1 MSGCMML
8 SGFIWAS
15 MIGNQFGCRET
26 IQETLKSISCRLAK
40 KKGSACAVMEV
51 DQNTAEYRSRLD
63 SLSYLMEE
71 NNVPAKFRTVS

>member
-1 MSGCMML
+1 
-8 SGFIWAS
+8 
-15 MIGNQFGCRET
+15 
-26 IQETLKSISCRLAK
+26 
-40 KKGSACAVMEV
+40 MEV